1 MMFPQSPTPRVF
13 HLPLGCNFP
22 KTIARGLEQR
32 LHGHDPM
39 SWAKTT
45 LIFNTRRSEQRVTEF
60 LASGPARLLPRIK
73 LLSGLNDTPETRAIP
88 QPVSRIRR
96 HLELAQ
102 LIDALLTASPELA
115 PRSALFDLAD
125 SLARLIDEIQSE
137 AVDPEAIRNI
147 DVSDHSA
154 HWQRTQQFLTIAQQY
169 LAETSLPDKETRQ
182 GMVVDALIGTW
193 LKNPPEHPI
202 ILAGSTGSRGTT
214 ARLMRAIASLP
225 QGAVILPGFDT
236 SMTTRDWANLSSD
249 KHKAEDHPQYRLKAF
264 MDEVDVSP
272 DQVQPWDE
280 TVSAEPSKRTQL
292 ISLALRPAPITD
304 QWLSEGPKLGDL
316 EECCEDITL
325 LNAPSPRLEAQAIS
339 IGIRDAIEQGK
350 TVALIS
356 PDRTLTRRVSAAL
369 DRWRIRADDSAGIPL
384 HLTAPGRLLDQTA
397 RLMGEPVTA
406 DTLLALLKNP
416 LVFSGGNRGNH
427 LRWTR
432 NLEIYIRKYGMPFP
446 TEELLMAWANGEKDE
461 GVGTWASLIGRAVS
475 VLSAVS
481 TQPLPHLIKVHLKY
495 AELLSTGDSSQGD
508 GALWLRDA
516 GEKALQTVT
525 LLQQDAIYGNDLSPR
540 DYKALFHRILAN
552 EEVRDREQP
561 RPDVFIWGTLE
572 ARVGGADIV
581 ILAGLNEGSW
591 PEAAAHDPWLNRKM
605 RNEVGLLS
613 PDRKLG
619 LSAHDFQIA
628 AAGPIIWLSRS
639 ARSSDAET
647 VPSRW
652 LNRITNLVQGLPKQN
667 GEAAHKEMLARGD
680 KWLQL
685 AIELEKPQQKV
696 EPAKRPAPRP
706 PVSARPR
713 HLSVTRF
720 KHLIRD
726 PYNVYARDIL
736 KLKPLHSLRRSA
748 DALLRGTIVH
758 SVFEEFIKKNG
769 IQTPD
774 PVDTLLNIAEEVL
787 AKKAPWPTAQRLW
800 LGQLSRI
807 AHEFVEQEK
816 VRQQYG
822 TPTLLEQ
829 KGKLTLADISFDL
842 TAQADRIDMTE
853 TGSAIIYDYKT
864 GTPPQKKPQL
874 LFDRQLLLQM
884 LMIEEGAFSEL
895 GPVPADSGV
904 FLKVGSSL
912 QSTPAP
918 IDETSITEI
927 KTELR
932 ALILA
937 YDNPDQGYLAR
948 RQTEKDTYANEYDH
962 LSRFGEWDVTDEPNP
977 EVLK

>member
-1 MMFPQSPTPRVF
+1 M
-13 HLPLGCNFP
+13 
-22 KTIARGLEQR
+22 
-32 LHGHDPM
+32 
-39 SWAKTT
+39 
-45 LIFNTRRSEQRVTEF
+45 
-60 LASGPARLLPRIK
+60 
-73 LLSGLNDTPETRAIP
+73 
-88 QPVSRIRR
+88 
-96 HLELAQ
+96 
-102 LIDALLTASPELA
+102 
-115 PRSALFDLAD
+115 
-125 SLARLIDEIQSE
+125 
-137 AVDPEAIRNI
+137 
-147 DVSDHSA
+147 
-154 HWQRTQQFLTIAQQY
+154 
-169 LAETSLPDKETRQ
+169 
-182 GMVVDALIGTW
+182 
-193 LKNPPEHPI
+193 
-202 ILAGSTGSRGTT
+202 
-214 ARLMRAIASLP
+214 
-225 QGAVILPGFDT
+225 
-236 SMTTRDWANLSSD
+236 
-249 KHKAEDHPQYRLKAF
+249 
-264 MDEVDVSP
+264 
-272 DQVQPWDE
+272 
-280 TVSAEPSKRTQL
+280 
-292 ISLALRPAPITD
+292 
-304 QWLSEGPKLGDL
+304 
-316 EECCEDITL
+316 
-325 LNAPSPRLEAQAIS
+325 
-339 IGIRDAIEQGK
+339 
-350 TVALIS
+350 
-356 PDRTLTRRVSAAL
+356 
-369 DRWRIRADDSAGIPL
+369 
-384 HLTAPGRLLDQTA
+384 
-397 RLMGEPVTA
+397 
-406 DTLLALLKNP
+406 
-416 LVFSGGNRGNH
+416 
-427 LRWTR
+427 
-432 NLEIYIRKYGMPFP
+432 
-446 TEELLMAWANGEKDE
+446 
-461 GVGTWASLIGRAVS
+461 
-475 VLSAVS
+475 
-481 TQPLPHLIKVHLKY
+481 
-495 AELLSTGDSSQGD
+495 
-508 GALWLRDA
+508 
-516 GEKALQTVT
+516 T

-540 DYKALFHRILAN
+540 DYQALFHRILAT

-628 AAGPIIWLSRS
+628 AAGPKIWLSRS

-667 GEAAHKEMLARGD
+667 GEVAYKEMLARGD
-680 KWLQL
+680 KWLRL

-696 EPAKRPAPRP
+696 APAKRPAPRP

-748 DALLRGTIVH
+748 DALLRGTVVH
-758 SVFEEFIKKNG
+758 SVFEEFIKQNG

-853 TGSAIIYDYKT
+853 TGGAIIYDYKT

-895 GPVPADSGV
+895 GPVPAESGV